1 MPLTLAM
8 SNIFPDV
15 ESVKAF
21 ALEHHFQGIDWSFDL
36 EVLPRSPM
44 AVSRW
49 VRGQTKLS
57 PFEIRYHCPFYQLDL
72 GHDDPAQAEEAAAV
86 FRHIIRLVAKAG
98 GRYLSMHIGLG
109 FDSTEP
115 LSWERTLRNLRELVQ
130 VGAEHRIRV
139 CLENLAWGW
148 TSKPNLFEKLLRLSG
163 AGVTFDLGH
172 AHACESVKSQQYG
185 VEDFVSPHG
194 DRVFNAH
201 IYHTE
206 IPGTGH
212 LPPDTLEQ
220 IHDRL
225 VLIHSLGCPWW
236 LIEIKEPQG
245 LLRTRDIVESY
256 LSRQGER
263 MRISDA

>member
-86 FRHIIRLVAKAG
+86 FRHI
-98 GRYLSMHIGLG
+98 
-109 FDSTEP
+109 
-115 LSWERTLRNLRELVQ
+115 
-130 VGAEHRIRV
+130 
-139 CLENLAWGW
+139 
-148 TSKPNLFEKLLRLSG
+148 
-163 AGVTFDLGH
+163 
-172 AHACESVKSQQYG
+172 
-185 VEDFVSPHG
+185 VE
-194 DRVFNAH
+194 
-201 IYHTE
+201 T
-206 IPGTGH
+206 
-212 LPPDTLEQ
+212 
-220 IHDRL
+220 
-225 VLIHSLGCPWW
+225 
-236 LIEIKEPQG
+236 
-245 LLRTRDIVESY
+245 Y